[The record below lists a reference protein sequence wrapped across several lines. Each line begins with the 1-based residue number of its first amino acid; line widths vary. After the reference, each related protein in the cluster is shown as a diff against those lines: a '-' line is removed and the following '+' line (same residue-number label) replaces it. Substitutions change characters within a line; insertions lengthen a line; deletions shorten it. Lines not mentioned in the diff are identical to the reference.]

1 VSQLLDRADERLVDL
16 AWSLWT
22 ALGVSSWASPADAA
36 VIEVEPLLAYTA
48 IVGKDD
54 QRLLRE
60 VTSWVVE
67 QMPLLSLRQFKS
79 VVRAQRWPFEGPIE
93 AFGATLAHAT
103 GKTWPGKRTGPT
115 AVPRGDR
122 PATADLTKSCA
133 LQLRLRALVGVSSR
147 AEVIRV
153 LLLADRPL
161 TVSEL
166 SDRVAYT
173 RRQVSGDI
181 DLLLRASFV
190 TRTSSSGTA
199 TVELARRAIVR
210 EVVGQLGRDV
220 DWAPA
225 LRVLTGLR
233 ELLDDL
239 DAHHW
244 AEPSVE
250 IARQLRSLEPQFERI
265 RHDITPPAH
274 TPEAVTDAIVELT
287 RNLSAEIPES

>member
-1 VSQLLDRADERLVDL
+1 MSQLLDRADETLVDL

-22 ALGVSSWASPADAA
+22 ALGVSSWASPANAA

-60 VTSWVVE
+60 VSSWTVE

-79 VVRAQRWPFEGPIE
+79 VVRAQRWPLEGPIE
-93 AFGATLAHAT
+93 EFGAVLAHAT
-103 GKTWPGKRTGPT
+103 GKPWPGKGPGPT

-122 PATADLTKSCA
+122 PAVADLTTPCA
-133 LQLRLRALVGVSSR
+133 LQLRLRSLVGVSSR
-147 AEVIRV
+147 AELVRV

-161 TVSEL
+161 TISEL

-181 DLLLRASFV
+181 DLLMRAGFV

-199 TVELARRAIVR
+199 TVELARREIIR
-210 EVVGQLGRDV
+210 EAVGPLGRDV

-225 LRVLTGLR
+225 LHLLTGLR
-233 ELLDDL
+233 DLLHDL
-239 DAHHW
+239 GAKHW

-250 IARQLRSLEPQFERI
+250 IARRLRSLEPQFERS
-265 RHDITPPAH
+265 RNDITPPAH
-274 TPEAVTDAIVELT
+274 TPEAVAEAIVELT
-287 RNLSAEIPES
+287 GNLSRRVPES